1 MKFTLDRQEKYN
13 TLKLDE
19 EKLDSTVSP
28 ELKSEFLTINGQ
40 GVINLIVD
48 LADVKYVDSSGLS
61 SLLVGNRVFS
71 EAGGS
76 FVLCNVSDHAKKLIS
91 ISQLDS
97 VLSVTQS
104 VEEAVDLVFLN
115 DLEQGFQEEGGE

>member
-1 MKFTLDRQEKYN
+1 MKFTIDRQEKYN
-13 TLKLDE
+13 VLKCDE
-19 EKLDSTVSP
+19 EKLDSTISP

-40 GVINLIVD
+40 GVNNLIVD

-61 SLLVGNRVFS
+61 ALLVGNRIFT

-115 DLEQGFQEEGGE
+115 DLEQGFEAEGGE